1 MPFQRIL
8 IGVDGSRG
16 GESATTLGGE
26 MAAAMGAH
34 VTVVHAVPLP
44 PAVLGVDQ
52 TISDESLR
60 WLEDSALRA
69 VDTAGEI
76 LDGLGVEHDR
86 VVRPGGA
93 ADVILDVAGE
103 RDADAIVVG
112 HRGLGAMRRF
122 ILGSVSSKLAHHA
135 RCAVVLAP
143 VSEETA

>member
-1 MPFQRIL
+1 MAFQRIL

-16 GESATTLGGE
+16 GESATTIGGE

-34 VTVVHAVPLP
+34 VTIVHAVPLP

-52 TISDESLR
+52 AISDESLK

-69 VDTAGEI
+69 VDVAGEM
-76 LDGLGVEHDR
+76 LDRMGVEHDR
-86 VVRPGGA
+86 VIRPGGA
-93 ADVILDVAGE
+93 VDVILDVADE
-103 RDADAIVVG
+103 RKADAIIVG

-143 VSEETA
+143 VTEDET

>member
-1 MPFQRIL
+1 MGFQQIL
-8 IGVDGSRG
+8 IGVDGSPG

-26 MAAAMGAH
+26 LAAAMGAH
-34 VTVVHAVPLP
+34 VTIVHAVPLP

-52 TISDESLR
+52 SISDKSLK

-69 VDTAGEI
+69 VDVAGEI
-76 LDGLGVEHDR
+76 LDGLGVKHDR
-86 VVRPGGA
+86 VIRPGGA
-93 ADVILDVAGE
+93 ADVMLDVAEE
-103 RDADAIVVG
+103 RNADAIVVG

-143 VSEETA
+143 VSEAGA